1 MSPDE
6 RRFEFEGEPP
16 DPGQLAADDE
26 RLPWPSPEWSEDL
39 SAPVRWPSAL
49 DDELGRSLLDAF
61 GEEPEAPAPARAHP
75 ASRLRLPVRAFVALV
90 VVAGAATAIAIG
102 SAGDGSPTGK
112 QAGGPTATGKAMTS
126 TPPPKAPSGEVRTT
140 RAEVSDRGQGQE
152 LDPRPASEVSG
163 PRQERQAATPP
174 PSGTRATPRVPEPTP
189 AAAGDPS
196 IEFEPGPWLAE

>member
-16 DPGQLAADDE
+16 DPGQFAADDE

-61 GEEPEAPAPARAHP
+61 GEESEAAAPIRARP
-75 ASRLRLPVRAFVALV
+75 ASRLRLPARAFVALV

-102 SAGDGSPTGK
+102 SAGGGPPAGS
-112 QAGGPTATGKAMTS
+112 QAGGPTATGQAVTL
-126 TPPPKAPSGEVRTT
+126 TPPPRAPGEEVRTN
-140 RAEVSDRGQGQE
+140 RAEVRDQGQRRE
-152 LDPRPASEVSG
+152 SGTRAASGLSSA
-163 PRQERQAATPP
+163 RQERQMATPP
-174 PSGTRATPRVPEPTP
+174 PSRTSASARVPEPTP
-189 AAAGDPS
+189 LPAGDPS
-196 IEFEPGPWLAE
+196 VEFEPGPWLAE